1 MTLRSLRLHTL
12 LLLPL
17 LLLAACSRSGDE
29 ADASAASKAESVAVG
44 VATPTQQVFHDHVE
58 AFGTF
63 AGDSRHTQT
72 LTLPQAGQVVATE
85 VTPGRRVSKGQ
96 VLLRL
101 ATDPAM
107 RSVYQ
112 QAQSALGLA
121 RGELARSER
130 LVGEHLATNAELAN
144 ARKALAD
151 AQSNFAAQGRLGG
164 SADFAVLAAPADG
177 VVTAIAVA
185 GGERVQAGAKLL
197 DFTPQ
202 RALSAQ
208 LGVTPEQAAKIR
220 PGMPVS
226 VTPVYGDGAPPLRG
240 SVSVVA
246 DAMNPQTHLIDVLA
260 EVDADKASS
269 LVAGAA
275 LHAQIDIAQHTAWA
289 VPRDAL
295 LSDGQGSYVFQLH
308 QGNAHR
314 VNVEVVAPTGDLV
327 GINGALDGNDPVVTL
342 GAYELSDGAAA
353 HPQAAEKNTR

>member
-29 ADASAASKAESVAVG
+29 GDASAAGKAESVAVG

-151 AQSNFAAQGRLGG
+151 AQSNLAAQGRLGG
-164 SADFAVLAAPADG
+164 SADVAVLAAPADG

-260 EVDADKASS
+260 EVDADKTSA

-353 HPQAAEKNTR
+353 HPQAAEKNTP

>member
-1 MTLRSLRLHTL
+1 MTLRMLRLHTF
-12 LLLPL
+12 LLPL

-29 ADASAASKAESVAVG
+29 ADATAARKAESVAVV
-44 VATPTQQVFHDHVE
+44 VATPTQQVFHDRIE

-63 AGDSRHTQT
+63 VGDSRNTQT

-151 AQSNFAAQGRLGG
+151 AQSNLAAQGRLGG
-164 SADFAVLAAPADG
+164 SADVAVLAAPADG

-260 EVDADKASS
+260 EVDADKTSA

-353 HPQAAEKNTR
+353 HPQAAEKNTP